1 VFRVL
6 AMILL
11 FGSTAPTSAAAAE
24 AWFPLDVDV
33 WTPPFNTERKIQQ
46 QRYAALDRVSKKWN
60 ICVAIPHLKDAYWL
74 AANYGLIM
82 EARRLDVRMTV
93 FEAGGYDKLDR
104 QRDQIV
110 ECMDQAGDALIAGA
124 ISADGLNDLVERYT
138 AAGKPVID
146 LINGIASPA
155 ITARAAVDNFHMG
168 QLTGAYLKRLTGD
181 AAGLVKVA
189 WFPGPEGSVWS
200 TAADDGFRASL
211 KGSSATIVATG
222 WGDTGLARQAKLV
235 ADAIDAHPDVSY
247 IVGTGAAAEVAI
259 QEVRRRGRESHIK
272 VLSYYL
278 TPAVHRAIVRGSIAF
293 SPSDVPALQARLAV
307 DLAVRALE
315 KQLVVRHLAAPIQ
328 VLDAKTLPGVDL
340 SGSLAPEGFRAI
352 LSVGR

>member
-1 VFRVL
+1 MLRVL

-11 FGSTAPTSAAAAE
+11 LGSIPAANASATE

-33 WTPPFNTERKIQQ
+33 WTPPFNAERKIQQ
-46 QRYAALDRVSKKWN
+46 QRYAALARVSKKWN

-82 EARRLDVRMTV
+82 EARRLDIRMTV

-104 QRDQIV
+104 QREQIV
-110 ECMDQAGDALIAGA
+110 ECMGEGADALIAGA
-124 ISADGLNDLVERYT
+124 VSADGLNDLVERYA

-146 LINGIASPA
+146 LINGIASPK

-168 QLTGAYLKRLTGD
+168 RLTGEYLRRLSGD
-181 AAGLVKVA
+181 AAGPVKVA

-200 TAADDGFRASL
+200 TAADEGFRAAL
-211 KGSSATIVATG
+211 RGSSATIVSTS

-235 ADAIDAHPDVSY
+235 AEAIDAHPDVSF
-247 IVGTGAAAEVAI
+247 VAGTGVTAEAAI
-259 QEVRRRGRESHIK
+259 QEVRRRGRESHIR

-278 TPAVHRAIVRGSIAF
+278 TPAVHRGIVRGSIAA
-293 SPSDVPALQARLAV
+293 SPSDVPTLQARLAV

-315 KQLVVRHLAAPIQ
+315 KQLLVRHLAAPIQ
-328 VLDAKTLPGVDL
+328 ILDAKTLAGVDL
-340 SGSLAPEGFRAI
+340 SGSMAPEGFRAI

>member
-1 VFRVL
+1 MFRVL

-11 FGSTAPTSAAAAE
+11 LGSTAVPSASAAE

-33 WTPPFNTERKIQQ
+33 WTPAFNTERTTQR
-46 QRYAALDRVSKKWN
+46 QRYSVLERVSKKWN
-60 ICVAIPHLKDAYWL
+60 VCVAIPHLKDAYWL

-82 EARRLDVRMTV
+82 EARRLDIRMSV

-110 ECMDQAGDALIAGA
+110 ECMNQSGDALIAGA

-146 LINGIASPA
+146 LINGIASPKV
-155 ITARAAVDNFHMG
+155 TARAAVDNFHMG
-168 QLTGAYLKRLTGD
+168 RLAGEYLRQLPGVTGKE
-181 AAGLVKVA
+181 VKVA

-200 TAADDGFRASL
+200 TAADEGFRASL
-211 KGSSATIVATG
+211 KGSSATIVATA

-235 ADAIDAHPDVSY
+235 TEAIDAHPDVSF
-247 IVGTGAAAEVAI
+247 IVGTGVTAEAAI
-259 QEVRRRGRESHIK
+259 QEVRRRGRESHIR
-272 VLSYYL
+272 VLSYYF
-278 TPAVHRAIVRGSIAF
+278 TPGVHRGIVRGSIAA

-328 VLDAKTLPGVDL
+328 VLDAKTLPGIDL
-340 SGSLAPEGFRAI
+340 SGSMAPEGFRAI